1 MKKAYQ
7 LLDQLFSQNEEPLSI
22 LGAFFLLCG
31 YVSGQGGASERTAR
45 HSPFRIRGIQGQGI
59 SAENAER
66 SAKGISEEGL
76 RRSLDLLLQA
86 DLQLKGSKLD
96 ARIVMEELI
105 AKLLLAAK
113 GEAA

>member
-1 MKKAYQ
+1 MCIR
-7 LLDQLFSQNEEPLSI
+7 DRGRE
-22 LGAFFLLCG
+22 
-31 YVSGQGGASERTAR
+31 
-45 HSPFRIRGIQGQGI
+45 FRLR
-59 SAENAER
+59 NAER